1 MELELLCSWSYALIG
16 LVGGFISTTV
26 MTLTEI
32 PSWKRW
38 GLHGV
43 FEWHENQILSNRLL
57 RHFSNYSGRKE
68 KKTTVHF
75 KGIFLLHFLNGT
87 LAGIAYPFLFYS
99 VFSYLRIYD
108 SASIYMIGI
117 LYGIVL
123 WLFTLVPI
131 HKRITGFSP
140 WNHPFG
146 RLPAL
151 ASLGGHV
158 VYGIVLGLFVE
169 TIVPR

>member
-1 MELELLCSWSYALIG
+1 MCSWSYALIG
-16 LVGGFISTTV
+16 LVGGFISTIV

-68 KKTTVHF
+68 KKTTIHF

-99 VFSYLRIYD
+99 VFSYLRISD

-123 WLFTLVPI
+123 WLLTLVPI
-131 HKRITGFSP
+131 HKPITGFSSCTRTLHKIL
-140 WNHPFG
+140 W
-146 RLPAL
+146 
-151 ASLGGHV
+151 
-158 VYGIVLGLFVE
+158 
-169 TIVPR
+169 